1 MSFCLALVQS
11 PCRKS
16 CGAGTEHT
24 GWWQSQGPSRP
35 PPPGQGLHESL
46 QRAGGGVSKDGLLLA
61 RTPEAAR
68 PGRHHVPLALVTFF
82 YATSCQG
89 RRSES
94 CLGFVLNS
102 APLPSGPGASG
113 RLGGAPGPS
122 NPLGRSPGPVGA
134 SLLTL
139 QCCTCRPSAPPSP
152 PRYPPRSRDPHLG
165 SRVLLCAARGPLPHL
180 FAPLVR
186 FSSQLTGLHPETSS
200 QGRRVTQ
207 AEGPPQP
214 PAQGGSCK
222 PPGPQLPS
230 I

>member
-1 MSFCLALVQS
+1 MVAV
-11 PCRKS
+11 P
-16 CGAGTEHT
+16 
-24 GWWQSQGPSRP
+24 GPLP
-35 PPPGQGLHESL
+35 PPPPQGRGSTSPSSG
-46 QRAGGGVSKDGLLLA
+46 RAGECL
-61 RTPEAAR
+61 RTACSSPGPR
-68 PGRHHVPLALVTFF
+68 RPLGPGRHHVPLALVTFF

-113 RLGGAPGPS
+113 GVGGAPGPS

-134 SLLTL
+134 SLPTR

>member
-1 MSFCLALVQS
+1 MVAV
-11 PCRKS
+11 P
-16 CGAGTEHT
+16 
-24 GWWQSQGPSRP
+24 GPLLLP
-35 PPPGQGLHESL
+35 PTGQGLHESL
-46 QRAGGGVSKDGLLLA
+46 QQAGGGVSKDGLLLA

-68 PGRHHVPLALVTFF
+68 PGRHHVLLALVTFF

-89 RRSES
+89 RRSEG

-113 RLGGAPGPS
+113 GVGGAPGPS

-134 SLLTL
+134 SLPTR